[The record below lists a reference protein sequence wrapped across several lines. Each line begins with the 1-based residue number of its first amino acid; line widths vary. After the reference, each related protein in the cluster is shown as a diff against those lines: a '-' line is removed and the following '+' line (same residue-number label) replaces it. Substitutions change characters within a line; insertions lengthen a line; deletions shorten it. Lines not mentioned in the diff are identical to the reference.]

1 MKTVGIIGYGEIGE
15 SLEKCYLGK
24 KFNVGVLDIYKNIN
38 TLIKNVDILN
48 ICIPYT
54 DSFVDILT
62 NYILEYTPKHTII
75 HSTVIPETT
84 KTVILKT
91 KNTNIVHSPVR
102 GVHPKLYEGIK
113 TFIKYIGGETPTAIE
128 TTKQHYDEL
137 EIKYDVLENSVATE
151 LAKILCTTYYGI
163 CIAFH
168 NDIFKLCEKYN
179 VSYNDV
185 ATKWNTTYNNGYSKL
200 GMNNVIRPVLYP
212 PKNNKI
218 GGHCVVPNAKLCT
231 KFFQSRGLEY
241 ILELK

>member
-24 KFNVGVLDIYKNIN
+24 KFNISILDVNKNIN
-38 TLIKNVDILN
+38 TLTKNTDILN

-54 DSFVDILT
+54 DSFVNIVTD
-62 NYILEYTPKHTII
+62 YILNYSPKHVII
-75 HSTVIPETT
+75 HSTIIPETT
-84 KTVILKT
+84 KTIILKT

-113 TFIKYIGGETPTAIE
+113 TFVKFIGGETEVAVE
-128 TTKQHYDEL
+128 ATKQHYDEL

-151 LAKILCTTYYGI
+151 LAKILCTTYYGV

-179 VSYNDV
+179 VSYDDV
-185 ATKWNTTYNNGYSKL
+185 ATKWNTTYNNGYNKL
-200 GMNNVIRPVLYP
+200 GMSNVVRPILYP

-231 KFFQSRGLEY
+231 KFFKSLGLDY
-241 ILELK
+241 ILELE